1 MLQHRI
7 KSSIPDRAVIQ
18 LHMNL
23 HMNLHLNMYLHR
35 ILPKPPLGC
44 SACMIQALL
53 LSRRQTVGPRS
64 FFSGLRTVVYV
75 CIEIFLTI

>member
-1 MLQHRI
+1 MLQHSS
-7 KSSIPDRAVIQ
+7 KSSIPDRAVMQ
-18 LHMNL
+18 L
-23 HMNLHLNMYLHR
+23 HMNLHLNMYLHS

-64 FFSGLRTVVYV
+64 SFSGLMTVVYI
-75 CIEIFLTI
+75 CIDVFLTI